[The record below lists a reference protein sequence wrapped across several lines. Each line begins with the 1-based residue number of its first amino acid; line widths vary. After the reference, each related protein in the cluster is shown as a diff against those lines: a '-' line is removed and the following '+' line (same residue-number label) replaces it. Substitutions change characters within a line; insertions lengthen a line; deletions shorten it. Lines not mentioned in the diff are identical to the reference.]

1 MALFYAPNIKND
13 LTLPEEES
21 QHAVKV
27 LRMVEGD
34 SLEVID
40 GQGGFYHAKIAIAH
54 HKKCK
59 VVIENEVQGYHK
71 RPIHLHIAIA
81 PTKNIE
87 RIEWFAEKATEIGI
101 DEITPIICRYSERK
115 VVKRDR
121 IEKILISA
129 MKQSKKAYLP
139 TINEQTTFNDFMKSD
154 RKGDLFIAH
163 CYEQDKKDL
172 CTTYKANNDVTILIG
187 PEGDFS
193 EEEVAAAIKKGYL
206 PVSLGESRLRT
217 ETAGVVACHTID
229 LINQIASING

>member
-1 MALFYAPNIKND
+1 
-13 LTLPEEES
+13 
-21 QHAVKV
+21 
-27 LRMVEGD
+27 
-34 SLEVID
+34 
-40 GQGGFYHAKIAIAH
+40 
-54 HKKCK
+54 
-59 VVIENEVQGYHK
+59 
-71 RPIHLHIAIA
+71 
-81 PTKNIE
+81 
-87 RIEWFAEKATEIGI
+87 
-101 DEITPIICRYSERK
+101 
-115 VVKRDR
+115 
-121 IEKILISA
+121 

-217 ETAGVVACHTID
+217 ETAGVVACHTIE